1 MNADVH
7 KKVEAFFEGRPECR
21 FERGDMVTFAY
32 EDHDAVLYLREGVV
46 EQYDI
51 TPEGNKV
58 TVNMFKP
65 PAFFPMSW
73 ALNGTPNTYFF
84 SALTDIRAAEA
95 SPEETKK
102 FLEENAD
109 VTVDLLSRVYKG
121 TDGLLRRLVLASS
134 GMASTRLIF
143 ELIIEAYRFGTPQKD
158 GRVLVKV
165 QRGSLAARA
174 GLARETVSRE
184 LHRLE
189 EAGLIELM
197 RGGVL
202 VNVETLE
209 ARLEFSV

>member
-1 MNADVH
+1 MKSDIRQ
-7 KKVEAFFEGRPECR
+7 KVDAFFKGRPER
-21 FERGDMVTFAY
+21 HIKKGDTITFAH
-32 EDHDAVLYLREGVV
+32 EEHRAVLYLLDGVV

-73 ALNGTPNTYFF
+73 ALNGTSNSYFF
-84 SALTDIRAAEA
+84 EACTDIRAAEA

-109 VTVDLLSRVYKG
+109 VAVDLLSRVYKG

-134 GMASTRLIF
+134 GMASARLVF
-143 ELIIEAYRFGTPQKD
+143 ELITEAYRFGVPQSD

-165 QRGSLAARA
+165 QRGNLAARA

-189 EAGLIELM
+189 ENALLELVK
-197 RGGVL
+197 GGVL
-202 VNVETLE
+202 VNIETLE
-209 ARLEFSV
+209 AQLDAYM